1 MNIGEIF
8 AYVGLAAVACI
19 VLVISIKDAA
29 HSKGQKEKRYVLLAN
44 GVLWSLLLLGLVF
57 IHLNTF
63 LGIAI
68 YYLATQHIQR
78 RRLDIRVDEGIQEFK
93 QQMQPQ
99 QGVPPLRRTKCAEG
113 ER

>member
-1 MNIGEIF
+1 MNIGKLF
-8 AYVGLAAVACI
+8 AYVGLAAGACI

-29 HSKGQKEKRYVLLAN
+29 HSKGQKEKRYVLFAN
-44 GVLWSLLLLGLVF
+44 GILWSLLLLGVVF

-78 RRLDIRVDEGIQEFK
+78 RLLDIRVDEGIQEFK

-99 QGVPPLRRTKCAEG
+99 QGVPGYRRQSAPPP